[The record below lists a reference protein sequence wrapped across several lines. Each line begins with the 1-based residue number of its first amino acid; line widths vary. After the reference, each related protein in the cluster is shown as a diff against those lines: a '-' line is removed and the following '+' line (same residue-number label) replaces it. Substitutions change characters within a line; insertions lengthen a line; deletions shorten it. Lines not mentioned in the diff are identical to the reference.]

1 MLIAGTGS
9 NALLRN
15 PDGATYGC
23 GGWGSYLA
31 DESSG
36 KSTTNPYHF
45 AIDFFIC
52 NIQFLN
58 FYFVF

>member
-36 KSTTNPYHF
+36 EHCGRNITNY
-45 AIDFFIC
+45 IGRDSV
-52 NIQFLN
+52 QL
-58 FYFVF
+58 